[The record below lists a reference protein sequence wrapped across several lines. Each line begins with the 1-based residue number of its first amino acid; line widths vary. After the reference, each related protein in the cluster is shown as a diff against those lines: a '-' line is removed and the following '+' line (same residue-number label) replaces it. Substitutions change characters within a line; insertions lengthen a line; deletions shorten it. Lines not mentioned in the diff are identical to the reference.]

1 MDTTTQNFGRTAHLL
16 ALMKKGDDA
25 FNSRDFA
32 GMKAVHHPE
41 MTAHVAGSAEP
52 IIGQLAHA
60 AMIKEMFRIFPDVH
74 VYNDPYPIQFGNGD
88 WTTVITRT
96 TGTFTGEMILPDG
109 KVIAP
114 TGKAFDLE
122 FATTA
127 QWDGDL
133 LIEEF
138 ALWDA
143 ARQAQQIG
151 IA

>member
-1 MDTTTQNFGRTAHLL
+1 
-16 ALMKKGDDA
+16 
-25 FNSRDFA
+25 
-32 GMKAVHHPE
+32 
-41 MTAHVAGSAEP
+41 
-52 IIGQLAHA
+52 
-60 AMIKEMFRIFPDVH
+60 
-74 VYNDPYPIQFGNGD
+74 
-88 WTTVITRT
+88 
-96 TGTFTGEMILPDG
+96 LPDG